1 MSDTTY
7 THIVP
12 TPNRKYMNSGLSAAK
27 VSTLKVLFGE
37 FPNLPE
43 NCGANRNV
51 KVLSMLETRNV
62 GPFRCTGIKPALD
75 SLERI
80 FADIKNDHPELYKII
95 GTAGM
100 HCYRRVR
107 GSSSPS
113 NHSAGTAIDLTVNG
127 ILPGMDSTPETPAL
141 IPNGFVI
148 MYAYF
153 HREGWYWG
161 AGYAGGRV
169 DAMHFEVADETL
181 RKWAANNWSLQPKT
195 PRLFLNGKQVNGAY
209 FIYDKQNK
217 ANVWYCTEGALAP
230 TIGASTH
237 YPGVVCGIADKL
249 KAWGW
254 VVEKYTSKLSTQ
266 GTAYI
271 RATQKAS

>member
-1 MSDTTY
+1 MSDIY
-7 THIVP
+7 THLVP
-12 TPNRKYMNSGLSAAK
+12 TPNRRSMNSGLSAAK
-27 VSTLKVLFGE
+27 VSTLKTLFGD

-43 NCGANRNV
+43 NCGTNKNA
-51 KVLSMLETRNV
+51 KVSAMLETRNV

-80 FADIKNDHPELYKII
+80 FAAVKKDHPDLYKLV

-100 HCYRRVR
+100 HCYRKIR
-107 GSSSPS
+107 GGNTPS
-113 NHSAGTAIDLTVNG
+113 NHSAGTAIDLTVG
-127 ILPGMDSTPETPAL
+127 GVLPPMDYSPETPGL

-148 MYAYF
+148 LYAYF

-181 RKWAANNWSLQPKT
+181 KAWASRGWELTPET
-195 PRLFLNGKQVNGAY
+195 PRLFLNGKQVQGAY
-209 FIYDKQNK
+209 LVSSK
-217 ANVWYCTEGALAP
+217 WYSTEGALAA
-230 TIGASTH
+230 TVGAATH
-237 YPGVVCGIADKL
+237 YPGVVCAIGDKL
-249 KAWGW
+249 TEWGW
-254 VVEKYTSKLSTQ
+254 KVAKYTSKLDTQ

-271 RATQKAS
+271 KAVKS